1 MFDSASLYFILVE
14 FPMLLGMTMLEFW
27 KAVKAP
33 VGLPVEGSIAWV
45 LLF

>member
-1 MFDSASLYFILVE
+1 MLESASLYLFLVVL
-14 FPMLLGMTMLEFW
+14 PMLLGIIMLEFW

-33 VGLPVEGSIAWV
+33 VGLPVEGSMAWV